1 MKSIDYWNLHAKI
14 YKQKLDELDNETY
27 RRIASNPHCDEAY
40 NLNRIVKNIV
50 ESELAKLIPTIDNP

>member
-27 RRIASNPHCDEAY
+27 HKIADNPHCDEAY
-40 NLNRIVKNIV
+40 NLNRLVKSIV
-50 ESELAKLIPTIDNP
+50 ESELAKLAPNIE